1 MAKASRAER
10 PADLFGGADPFR
22 LVIRGHALIDER
34 LDELLAYAYVGER
47 PPFLRGPSFQRK
59 VDLCVALG
67 LMSSP
72 SASLVN
78 RLTKLR
84 NEIAH
89 GGDEVTT
96 RRVKVVY
103 SAAHELQPSLADLSD
118 VFPRSDDP
126 HDLLAVTLAVIWA
139 GLDGCEM
146 VAAKRRE
153 ETLKDLETR
162 WTEAA
167 ELGVMLFQ
175 ADLTSGE
182 GTGSGL
188 RRMSS
193 AARCQARGAA
203 ARSTWL
209 RPYWRVS

>member
-1 MAKASRAER
+1 MAEASREER
-10 PADLFGGADPFR
+10 LADLFGSADPFR

-34 LDELLAYAYVGER
+34 LDGLLAYAFVGER

-59 VDLCVALG
+59 VDLCVALR
-67 LMSSP
+67 LMSS
-72 SASLVN
+72 AFANLVN

-84 NEIAH
+84 NEMAH
-89 GGDEVTT
+89 AADEVTT

-103 SAAHELQPSLADLSD
+103 SAAYEFQPSLADLSD
-118 VFPRSDDP
+118 VFPRSDNP
-126 HDLLAVTLAVIWA
+126 HDLLAATLAVIWV
-139 GLDGCEM
+139 GLNGCEM

-175 ADLTSGE
+175 ADLRFW
-182 GTGSGL
+182 
-188 RRMSS
+188 RRNGFWPT
-193 AARCQARGAA
+193 ADE
-203 ARSTWL
+203 
-209 RPYWRVS
+209 

>member
-1 MAKASRAER
+1 MAKASQAER
-10 PADLFGGADPFR
+10 LADLFGGADPFR
-22 LVIRGHALIDER
+22 FVIRRHALIDER
-34 LDELLAYAYVGER
+34 PDELLECAFVGET

-59 VDLCVALG
+59 VDLCVVLG

-72 SASLVN
+72 FASLIN

-96 RRVKVVY
+96 ERVKVVY
-103 SAAHELQPSLADLSD
+103 SAAHEFQPSLADLSD

-126 HDLLAVTLAVIWA
+126 HDLLAAALVVIWA

-146 VAAKRRE
+146 VAAERRE

-162 WTEAA
+162 WAKAA
-167 ELGVMLFQ
+167 ELGVMVFQ
-175 ADLTSGE
+175 ADLRFW
-182 GTGSGL
+182 
-188 RRMSS
+188 RRNGVWPT
-193 AARCQARGAA
+193 ADE
-203 ARSTWL
+203 
-209 RPYWRVS
+209 